1 MRLLFDLGVKD
12 VRMLFFER
20 DFMKS
25 TASALTLA
33 ASESEFSR
41 LAEEMDMAQQIHKAD
56 YFNDIKQEYH
66 DWGHRLLNSGAEEL
80 GVIGLRDIL
89 EGRSNCHS
97 LDLTEYHSLPS
108 LLDQILDMDDSKPRN
123 SLERTLRD
131 RLDQRYVNSTLRKL
145 TTAPQVAVDFS
156 SNDFLSLSTS
166 PALRSAFIDELTKSP
181 NFTLG
186 SGGSRLLDG
195 NSPYAIALEDEISAF
210 HNASSGLLFNSGFDA
225 NAGVFACIPQSGDI
239 IVHDELIHASV
250 HDGMKMSRAAK
261 KVPFPHNCTKQLKEI
276 LNGLVDEDVM
286 IGKGPKNVFIA
297 VESVYSMDGDI
308 APLQEIIDI
317 VEEILPYGNGH
328 IIIDEAHGTGVIGPK
343 GRGLVC
349 ELGLEDKVFARLHTF
364 GKALASSGGE
374 YEIVTVRTQLIPV
387 VAIVLCSPLVRSYLI
402 NYARPLIYTTFMP
415 FPSLASIK
423 ASYALLQNGTTE
435 PVSKQSFPCY
445 VQTF

>member
-1 MRLLFDLGVKD
+1 
-12 VRMLFFER
+12 
-20 DFMKS
+20 
-25 TASALTLA
+25 
-33 ASESEFSR
+33 
-41 LAEEMDMAQQIHKAD
+41 MDMAQQIHTAD
-56 YFNDIKQEYH
+56 CSNDIKHKYD
-66 DWGHRLLNSGAEEL
+66 DWGHRLLSSGAEEL

-89 EGRSNCHS
+89 EGRSNSHS
-97 LDLTEYHSLPS
+97 LDLTEYHSSPS
-108 LLDQILDMDDSKPRN
+108 LLDHILDMDDSKPRN
-123 SLERTLRD
+123 GLEKTLRD
-131 RLDQRYVNSTLRKL
+131 RLDRRYVNSTLRKL
-145 TTAPQVAVDFS
+145 TTAPQGAVDFS

-195 NSPYAIALEDEISAF
+195 NSPFAIALEDEISSF
-210 HNASSGLLFNSGFDA
+210 HNAPAGLLFNSGFDA

-261 KVPFPHNCTKQLKEI
+261 KVPFPHNCTKQLREI
-276 LNGLVDEDVM
+276 LQGLVDEDVM

-308 APLQEIIDI
+308 APLQEIVDI

-374 YEIVTVRTQLIPV
+374 YGCCDCAAITNYI

-423 ASYALLQNGTTE
+423 ASYTLLQNGTTE
-435 PVSKQSFPCY
+435 PVSRIVFKSFSSTNSSPRWSL
-445 VQTF
+445 T

>member
-1 MRLLFDLGVKD
+1 
-12 VRMLFFER
+12 
-20 DFMKS
+20 
-25 TASALTLA
+25 
-33 ASESEFSR
+33 
-41 LAEEMDMAQQIHKAD
+41 
-56 YFNDIKQEYH
+56 
-66 DWGHRLLNSGAEEL
+66 
-80 GVIGLRDIL
+80 
-89 EGRSNCHS
+89 
-97 LDLTEYHSLPS
+97 
-108 LLDQILDMDDSKPRN
+108 MDDSKPSN
-123 SLERTLRD
+123 GLEKTLRD
-131 RLDQRYVNSTLRKL
+131 RLDQRYINSTLRKL
-145 TTAPQVAVDFS
+145 TTAPQGAVDFS

-195 NSPYAIALEDEISAF
+195 NSPYAVALEDEISAF
-210 HNASSGLLFNSGFDA
+210 HNASTGLLFNSGFDA

-261 KVPFPHNCTKQLKEI
+261 KLPFPHNCTKQLREI
-276 LNGLVDEDVM
+276 LQCLVDEDVM

-308 APLQEIIDI
+308 APLQEIVQIID
-317 VEEILPYGNGH
+317 EILPYGNGH

-349 ELGLEDKVFARLHTF
+349 ELGLEDKVFLRLHTF
-364 GKALASSGGE
+364 GKALASSG
-374 YEIVTVRTQLIPV
+374 
-387 VAIVLCSPLVRSYLI
+387 AIVLCSPLVRSYLI

-423 ASYALLQNGTTE
+423 ASYKLLQNGTTE
-435 PVSKQSFPCY
+435 PMVAHLNHITRHLHTSLLDMLSYHQRRTSTSIEDILYIDPACPKSPIFAFVTQSPRSLAQHCQESGFVVRAVVPPTVPTRRVRVCLHAGNSVEECDRLVSRVEEWVKVSLEGLGSEDG
-445 VQTF
+445 VKARL

>member
-1 MRLLFDLGVKD
+1 
-12 VRMLFFER
+12 
-20 DFMKS
+20 
-25 TASALTLA
+25 
-33 ASESEFSR
+33 
-41 LAEEMDMAQQIHKAD
+41 MAQQTQPSD
-56 YFNDIKQEYH
+56 CFNNIEHED
-66 DWGHRLLNSGAEEL
+66 DNWGHQLLKRGAEEL

-97 LDLTEYHSLPS
+97 LNYPEYHSLPS
-108 LLDQILDMDDSKPRN
+108 LLDQILDMDESKPKN
-123 SLERTLRD
+123 GLEKTLRD
-131 RLDQRYVNSTLRKL
+131 RLDRRYVNSTLRKL
-145 TTAPQVAVDFS
+145 TTAPQGAVDFS

-181 NFTLG
+181 DFTLG

-195 NSPYAIALEDEISAF
+195 NSPYATALEDEIAAF
-210 HNASSGLLFNSGFDA
+210 HNASAGLLFNSGFDA
-225 NAGVFACIPQSGDI
+225 NSGVFACIPQSGDI

-250 HDGMKMSRAAK
+250 HDGMRMSRAAK
-261 KVPFPHNCTKQLKEI
+261 KIPFPHNCTEQLRKI
-276 LNGLVDEDVM
+276 LNSLVEEDVM

-308 APLQEIIDI
+308 APLREIVDL
-317 VEEILPYGNGH
+317 VDEVLPYGNGH

-364 GKALASSGGE
+364 GKALASSGGQCLLNLSCRG
-374 YEIVTVRTQLIPV
+374 RTDLII
-387 VAIVLCSPLVRSYLI
+387 AIVLCSPLVRSYLI

-423 ASYALLQNGTTE
+423 ASYTLLQNGTTE
-435 PVSKQSFPCY
+435 PVRNSSYTEVLQNCY
-445 VQTF
+445 EINPHTNAP